1 MAKISVENRPRL
13 GAANVF
19 ISVENF
25 GSGNRF
31 FGTADEDLN
40 AVLVVDDDEHEEVGR
55 FDWPEDSGRISTHQQ
70 SMSNSSFN

>member
-1 MAKISVENRPRL
+1 MAKIFVENRPRL

-55 FDWPEDSGRISTHQQ
+55 FVWPEDSGRISTNQQ
-70 SMSNSSFN
+70 SMNN